1 VTDETVIDDDPWADL
16 RTKPKVD
23 VQAER
28 YRRMKGQHSHALE
41 AKKRKAQCVDLISQ
55 GKSLAEALQIIGV
68 SHSAYKQWR
77 LRDKQFAAEM
87 DVARAGRNVL
97 LGEFNGGHAEFA
109 ERYFGFKYAWFQLL
123 FIQELEN
130 LPPGNILMALWPP
143 EHGKTTTY
151 ENYAS
156 ETLARHPDRRLTV
169 AGGNLRI
176 ATKILER
183 VKRRMEPDGPYPNYV
198 GDWGP
203 FKPSS
208 GMGRDKAIA
217 QPWGSGYFN
226 VFKKSQHDERDYSM
240 QALGFK
246 SEIVS
251 TRTDHLHID
260 DLQSTKTYNL
270 TDQMEEWLRQD
281 ALSRPGEY
289 GITTIAG
296 TRVGEDDIYSR
307 MANDEDLSD
316 ILKVIKFRAIRTDPV
331 TGEQHALWPERYNLD
346 QLDRQRRKVGQEA
359 WDRNYMQE
367 PGVSATNR
375 VFTDEMIDRCK
386 DPNISLS
393 HHVGRERVVYVG
405 LDPALGGINCVIAC
419 EVSDDG
425 RLIIRRIREDA
436 QLQRNEQIMQC
447 VNDVVAWCNMTGRVT
462 DVVVESMN
470 FQRGLARDERLLD
483 MQAHYGF
490 ALREHLTGWNK
501 YDENIGVASM
511 CESFLREEIV
521 IPWAADDYTRTEMEE
536 LCRQLRAWKPGKR
549 GSKLRQDRVMALW
562 FVWILWRQ
570 RWKRADHLTGGADMW
585 RTRGVPWR
593 GTSASLII
601 PVGARL

>member
-1 VTDETVIDDDPWADL
+1 MTDLVDDPWADL
-16 RTKPKVD
+16 RTKPKED
-23 VQAER
+23 PQARR
-28 YRRMKGQHSHALE
+28 YETMKAY
-41 AKKRKAQCVDLISQ
+41 Q
-55 GKSLAEALQIIGV
+55 GKSIEANRRKDRFIELIGTGSTIDEALAEVGV
-68 SHSAYKQWR
+68 GRNAYKQWR
-77 LRDKQFAAEM
+77 NRDRSFAARV
-87 DVARAGRNVL
+87 DVARAGKNVL
-97 LGEFNGGHAEFA
+97 RGEYSGGHAEYA
-109 ERYFGFKYAWFQLL
+109 ERYFGMQYAWFQLL

-156 ETLARHPDRRLTV
+156 ETLARHPDRRMTV

-176 ATKILER
+176 AQKILER

-198 GDWGP
+198 NDWGP
-203 FKPSS
+203 FKPPT
-208 GMGRDKAIA
+208 GQGRDRMIA

-226 VFKKSQHDERDYSM
+226 VFKKSSHDERDYSM

-260 DLQSTKTYNL
+260 DLQSTKTLNL
-270 TDQMEEWLRQD
+270 TDSMEEWLRQD

-296 TRVGEDDIYSR
+296 TRVGDDDIYSR
-307 MANDEDLSD
+307 LANDDSLSG
-316 ILKVIKFRAIRTDPV
+316 ILKVIKFKAIRTDPI
-331 TGEQHALWPERYNLD
+331 TGEQTALWPERYNLD
-346 QLDRQRRKVGQEA
+346 QLDRQRRKVGNEA

-367 PGVSATNR
+367 PGASNTDR

-386 DPNISLS
+386 DSNLSLK
-393 HHVGRERVVYVG
+393 HHVTPGNIVYVG
-405 LDPALGGINCVIAC
+405 LDPALGGQNCVIAC
-419 EVSDDG
+419 EATPDG
-425 RLIIRRIREDA
+425 RLIVRRIREDA
-436 QLQRNEQIMQC
+436 GLQRNEQIMQC
-447 VNDVVAWCNMTGRVT
+447 VNDVVAWSNITGHVT

-483 MQAHYGF
+483 MQSHYGF

-521 IPWAADDYTRTEMEE
+521 IPWADDDLTRNEMDE
-536 LCRQLRAWKPGKR
+536 LVRQLRAWKPGKR
-549 GSKLRQDRVMALW
+549 GTKLRQDRVMALW

-570 RWKRADHLTGGADMW
+570 RYKRTDLGAANTGQW
-585 RTRGVPWR
+585 QTRAVPWK
-593 GTSASLII
+593 GTSNSLII
-601 PVGARL
+601 PIGARL